1 MEKGENADNI
11 IESGD
16 HPKEDSKEEQEQ
28 HQMGNVIKGEQVDPG
43 GKASE
48 EGGGDGVDP
57 PKMPVGNVEEESK
70 KKPEDESSES
80 ETEDMVNQLSAMV
93 SSQLAL
99 KLEYCKTHIF
109 HVTLFLQGQQL
120 HEILY
125 IPETLCLQFVI
136 FGCIFL

>member
-16 HPKEDSKEEQEQ
+16 HPIEDSQEQ
-28 HQMGNVIKGEQVDPG
+28 HQMGNVQSEQVDPG
-43 GKASE
+43 SKASE

-57 PKMPVGNVEEESK
+57 TKMPVENDKEESK

-99 KLEYCKTHIF
+99 KL
-109 HVTLFLQGQQL
+109 
-120 HEILY
+120 
-125 IPETLCLQFVI
+125 
-136 FGCIFL
+136 